1 MEITKDQLAD
11 IISSAIMCT
20 KDKHPTRILGNA
32 KYLSNKIFDITN
44 NIELANHAESC
55 IIAALTLDDNKQ

>member
-1 MEITKDQLAD
+1 
-11 IISSAIMCT
+11 MCT

-44 NIELANHAESC
+44 NIEFANHAESC
-55 IIAALTLDDNKQ
+55 VIAALTLDDNKQ